1 MPRVIPDNYSPK
13 LKISPAIFISSMMQ
27 YLIGLDIGTSSVKAV
42 AFDLKRMAMVEKQI
56 GYPLLNPSATHFEQD
71 PHVIFNAVTSAI
83 RQVVRRMQERYPDHA
98 IAAVSLSSA
107 MHSLIAVDDGGGLLT
122 NSIIWADNR
131 SKPQADSLK
140 KSPIGHAIYLKTGTP
155 IHPMSPLCK
164 LMWMKE
170 NDPAVFHR
178 AYKFIS
184 IKEFVCWKLFGHY
197 VVDFSIASA
206 TGLFNIFTLDWHGPS
221 LSLLGITPDRL
232 STPVPITHRL
242 VGIEPTWAHEMGI
255 GPSTPFIIGGS
266 DGCLAN
272 VGANAVRPGEAA
284 LTIGTSGAIRVI
296 SDTPKSDKLERI
308 FSYIL
313 TPEIYVL
320 GGPVNNGG
328 VILRWFKENFAAKE
342 VEEAIQGKASVYDL
356 LTAKAAEVPPGA
368 DGLLFLPYLL
378 GERSPHWNSEAK
390 GVFFGI
396 QLGHKSAHFVRS
408 IMEGIIFGL
417 YSVAIAL
424 EETTGSIKIIH
435 ANGGFARSSLWVQIL
450 ADVFNKKVVISESI
464 ESSALGAAIVGMK
477 ALGLIEDFSEV
488 LSLPAKEAVFL
499 PNFDNHQI
507 YTERFATF
515 ERLYE
520 KLKDEF

>member
-1 MPRVIPDNYSPK
+1 
-13 LKISPAIFISSMMQ
+13 MQ
-27 YLIGLDIGTSSVKAV
+27 YLIGLDIGTSSAKAV
-42 AFDLKRMAMVEKQI
+42 AFNLKGIALAENQI
-56 GYPLLNPSATHFEQD
+56 GYPLLNPSASYFEQD
-71 PHVIFNAVTSAI
+71 PHVIFNAVI
-83 RQVVRRMQERYPDHA
+83 HA
-98 IAAVSLSSA
+98 IAEVVRIMKERSPDHMLAAVSFSSA
-107 MHSLIAVDDGGGLLT
+107 MHSLIAVDAQGGPLT

-131 SKPQADSLK
+131 SKQQADRLK
-140 KSPIGHAIYLKTGTP
+140 NSPLGHEIYLNTGTP

-170 NDPAVFHR
+170 NDPTIFSQ

-197 VVDFSIASA
+197 AVDFSIASA
-206 TGLFNIFTLDWHGPS
+206 TGLFNLYTLAWHGPS
-221 LSLLGITPDRL
+221 LSLLGITPERL

-242 VGIEPTWAHEMGI
+242 VGLEPTFANAMGI
-255 GPSTPFIIGGS
+255 DPLTPFVVGGS

-272 VGANAVRPGEAA
+272 VGANAVNPGEAA
-284 LTIGTSGAIRVI
+284 VTIGTSGAIRVI
-296 SDTPKSDKLERI
+296 SDTPKSDKRERI

-313 TPEIYVL
+313 TPEAYVL

-328 VILRWFKENFAAKE
+328 VILRWFKDNFASKE
-342 VEEAIQGKASVYDL
+342 VEEAIQSKVNVYDL
-356 LTAKAAEVPPGA
+356 LTHQASTIPPGA

-390 GVFFGI
+390 GVFFGM
-396 QLGHKSAHFVRS
+396 QLRHSSAHFVRS

-417 YSVAIAL
+417 YSVAKAL
-424 EETTGSIKIIH
+424 EETTGSIKVIH
-435 ANGGFARSSLWVQIL
+435 ANGGFARSPLWVQIL
-450 ADVFNKKVVISESI
+450 ADVFNKKVVISDSV

-477 ALGLIEDFSEV
+477 ALGLINDFSEV
-488 LSLPAKEAVFL
+488 LSLPAKEAAFV
-499 PNFDNHQI
+499 PNPDNHVV
-507 YTERFATF
+507 YKDRFAKF

>member
-1 MPRVIPDNYSPK
+1 
-13 LKISPAIFISSMMQ
+13 MQ
-27 YLIGLDIGTSSVKAV
+27 YLIGLDIGTSSAKAV
-42 AFDLKRMAMVEKQI
+42 AFDLKGMAMVENQI
-56 GYPLLNPSATHFEQD
+56 GYPLLNPSATRFEQD
-71 PHVIFNAVTSAI
+71 PLVIFSAVITSI
-83 RQVVRRMQERYPDHA
+83 NKVVRVMQEKFPDHTL
-98 IAAVSLSSA
+98 AAVSFSSA
-107 MHSLIAVDDGGGLLT
+107 MHSLIAVDAQGGLLT

-131 SKPQADSLK
+131 SKPQADDLK
-140 KSPIGHAIYLKTGTP
+140 NSPIGHEIYLNTGTP

-170 NDPAVFHR
+170 NSPTIFSQ

-197 VVDFSIASA
+197 TVDFSIASA
-206 TGLFNIFTLDWHGPS
+206 TGLFNIFTLQWHGPS
-221 LSLLGITPDRL
+221 LSLLGIGPDRL

-242 VGIEPTWAHEMGI
+242 IGIDPTWAQEMGI
-255 GPSTPFIIGGS
+255 DPNTPFVIGGS

-284 LTIGTSGAIRVI
+284 VTIGTSGAIRVI
-296 SDTPKSDKLERI
+296 SDTPKSDKRERI

-313 TPEIYVL
+313 TPEAYVL

-342 VEEAIQGKASVYDL
+342 VEEAIQTEVNVYDL
-356 LTAKAAEVPPGA
+356 LTSKASTVPPGA

-390 GVFFGI
+390 GVFFGM

-417 YSVAIAL
+417 YSVAKAL
-424 EETTGSIKIIH
+424 EETTGPIKIIH

-507 YTERFATF
+507 YAERFATF